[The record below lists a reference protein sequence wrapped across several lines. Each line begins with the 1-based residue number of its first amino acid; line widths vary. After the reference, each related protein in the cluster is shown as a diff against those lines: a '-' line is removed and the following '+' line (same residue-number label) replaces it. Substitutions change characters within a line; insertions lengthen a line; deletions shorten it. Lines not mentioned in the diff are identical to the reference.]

1 MSSAPTQAQQ
11 DAAAASG
18 MFDPDWITPTTPTDS
33 QTRAIF
39 ARVESMAGL
48 TLQQAYQ
55 EALAFAREV
64 KSKAQ
69 GLMSKHPKFFST
81 IPEIAANPVVKLLQ
95 GTDDELVGKINSLIA
110 LAVLEVGRELEHSG
124 GGKIDRDAITR
135 AVNTGYDRA
144 NTIVKDTIK
153 VPMSAFNMP
162 PPPLKDPDGKGDQIV
177 SEFSGLAL
185 EYGIKAKALLEKY
198 SEPVTRDEVTRLLQ
212 NYYVDQLN
220 PGWTPDPMP
229 TTCGADQIK
238 ASDGLCYARCVGAD
252 YTFNDSTHKC
262 EKRDGEPVAVT
273 DALKGVPPK
282 PVTSTIPRTF
292 IESFLGF
299 AESFTEFLPS
309 DGGLSQ
315 QREAAAAYRAA
326 EDRVALDRE
335 AQQQALQAQHDGT
348 NTEALH
354 DNNRAMYQSSRLKKQ
369 TSAMIDDFLSNTPSP
384 RPATAGTAD
393 SVAAKE
399 RAKILKIQ
407 AMHLY
412 VIQVALLTILF
423 CLLALWLL
431 PEWAAHMV
439 IILILATGIA
449 AAIYLSQIQ

>member
-1 MSSAPTQAQQ
+1 MSSTPTQAQQ

-18 MFDPDWITPTTPTDS
+18 VFEPEWITPSVPTDS

-69 GLMSKHPKFFST
+69 GLMSKHSNFFSK
-81 IPEIAANPVVKLLQ
+81 IPDVAANPVVKLLQ

-135 AVNTGYDRA
+135 AVNTGYDMA
-144 NTIVKDTIK
+144 NAIVKDTIK
-153 VPMSAFNMP
+153 VPMSVFNMP
-162 PPPLKDPDGKGDQIV
+162 PPPINDPDGKGDQII
-177 SEFSGLAL
+177 SELAGLAL

-198 SEPVTRDEVTRLLQ
+198 SDPVARDEVTRLLQ
-212 NYYVDQLN
+212 NYYVDQRT
-220 PGWTPDPMP
+220 PGWTPAPVP

-262 EKRDGEPVAVT
+262 EKREGDPVAVT
-273 DALKGVPPK
+273 DALEGVPPH
-282 PVTSTIPRTF
+282 PATSTIPRTF
-292 IESFLGF
+292 IESFLG
-299 AESFTEFLPS
+299 AVERFTEFLPS
-309 DGGLSQ
+309 DGLAQ
-315 QREAAAAYRAA
+315 QEEAAAAYRAA
-326 EDRVALDRE
+326 EDRAALYRE
-335 AQQQALQAQHDGT
+335 AQQRAQQAQTDGA
-348 NTEALH
+348 NTEARH
-354 DNNRAMYQSSRLKKQ
+354 DNDRAMYQSSRLRKQ
-369 TSAMIDDFLSNTPSP
+369 TGDMIDDFLANTPSP
-384 RPATAGTAD
+384 RPATAGTPDAQE
-393 SVAAKE
+393 VKQ
-399 RAKILKIQ
+399 RKKILDIQ
-407 AMHLY
+407 AKHMY
-412 VIQVALLTILF
+412 VIQAGLLTILF
-423 CLLALWLL
+423 CILAFLVM
-431 PEWAAHMV
+431 PVWAAQMSV
-439 IILILATGIA
+439 VLILSTGIA

>member
-33 QTRAIF
+33 QARAIF
-39 ARVESMAGL
+39 ARIESMAGV

-69 GLMSKHPKFFST
+69 ALMSKHSKLFSGT
-81 IPEIAANPVVKLLQ
+81 PEIATNPVVKLVQ
-95 GTDDELVGKINSLIA
+95 GTDDELVGKLNATIA
-110 LAVLEVGRELEHSG
+110 LVVMDLGRQLKYG
-124 GGKIDRDAITR
+124 GHGTIDRDAIAR
-135 AVNTGYDRA
+135 MVNAGYDKA
-144 NTIVKDTIK
+144 NVIVKDTIK
-153 VPMSAFNMP
+153 VPTSVFNIQP
-162 PPPLKDPDGKGDQIV
+162 PRINDPDGKDDEIV

-198 SEPVTRDEVTRLLQ
+198 SKPVTRDEVTRLLQ

-282 PVTSTIPRTF
+282 PVTSTI

-369 TSAMIDDFLSNTPSP
+369 TSDMINDFLANTPTP

>member
-33 QTRAIF
+33 QARAIF
-39 ARVESMAGL
+39 ARIESMAGV

-69 GLMSKHPKFFST
+69 GLMSKHSKFFST
-81 IPEIAANPVVKLLQ
+81 IPDVAANPVVKLLQ
-95 GTDDELVGKINSLIA
+95 GTDDELVGKLNATIA

-135 AVNTGYDRA
+135 AVNTGYDRV

-153 VPMSAFNMP
+153 VPMSVFSMP
-162 PPPLKDPDGKGDQIV
+162 LPPGDPDPEGKGNEII

-198 SEPVTRDEVTRLLQ
+198 SDPVTRDEVTRLLQ
-212 NYYVDQLN
+212 NYYVDQRT
-220 PGWTPDPMP
+220 PGWTPAPVP

-262 EKRDGEPVAVT
+262 EKREGDPVAVT
-273 DALKGVPPK
+273 DALKGVPPH
-282 PVTSTIPRTF
+282 PATSTIPRTI
-292 IESFLGF
+292 IESFLG
-299 AESFTEFLPS
+299 AVERFTEFLPS
-309 DGGLSQ
+309 DGLAQ
-315 QREAAAAYRAA
+315 QEQAAAAYRAA
-326 EDRVALDRE
+326 EDRAAQDHE
-335 AQQQALQAQHDGT
+335 AQQRALQAQNEGV
-348 NTEALH
+348 NTEAQH
-354 DNNRAMYQSSRLKKQ
+354 DNKMAMYQSSRLRKQ
-369 TSAMIDDFLSNTPSP
+369 TGDMIDDFLANTPSP
-384 RPATAGTAD
+384 RPATAGTPDAQE
-393 SVAAKE
+393 VKQ
-399 RAKILKIQ
+399 RKKILDIQ
-407 AMHLY
+407 AKHLY
-412 VIQVALLTILF
+412 VIQAGLLTILF
-423 CLLALWLL
+423 CILAFLVM
-431 PEWAAHMV
+431 PVWAAQMSV
-439 IILILATGIA
+439 VLILSTGIA